1 MITGEGEGPPAGYST
16 HHGAT
21 GDDLGVASGGR
32 GLDGVPAALVGAI
45 DEVTVE
51 EFRVEDFRCE
61 RDTRLG
67 RQLLFLL
74 SSTEWT
80 RRTSELVEIS
90 RARSVDTEVIVDVD
104 LAYAVH
110 SSFRPDV
117 DRVWL
122 PVLTMPAGQ
131 ETDPE
136 SWPARRRRPRLWWR
150 PRRRRAARSADPRP
164 GVADPVTSLE
174 VSDAGGARVPKVPQS
189 EVQYWLAA
197 AIAEL
202 LLNRLPRD
210 PSDTAAGRDELVL
223 LASAIRRL
231 LAGNSSFAAGGPA
244 PAVEGLTSPRART
257 GERVG
262 AARTAL
268 LQAVQA
274 DLERAR
280 PALRSRLG
288 DMIAAVLDTV
298 FVVVAVDRSVGPT
311 SFAIRVPARRLRRT
325 WIPRLR
331 LLPRARLRID
341 LLTASANTDRLI
353 RLTLPEGLTYLPRE
367 DSERHPPL
375 ARVEVQEPRPLGEL
389 RALAGEVLGRPDQGT
404 TWAERRLASM
414 GADQVDAC
422 LAVLGQYRVPPDLG
436 GERDGESATIAV
448 ARRLQVLKECFH
460 QVVDSSGPARGG
472 VWPGY
477 PNPGPADQE
486 RGVATKQ
493 ALRTVWA
500 EGAWLPSVLERR
512 LSVNTATPGVVHIR
526 TTAAEGSVMRA
537 SPTRALLDVEVAV
550 TESTVLDTARDTS
563 LITLGLLAVVAV
575 LTLVNHGGLDN
586 LDAQT
591 LATVLV
597 LFPAIQ
603 AGRIE
608 RPDRG
613 SLRGLLA
620 QPTYLLSLATVFP
633 PVALATALA
642 LRHGGPD
649 PRVLAVAAL
658 AAQALLH
665 LVLRRRPPQAL
676 PANAS
681 TAAVTLDTEYAP
693 ALARLDRIRGR
704 SCRTMIAE
712 ALLLGREAHAYVARD
727 PERPGVVEQLLQ
739 ALDGDRGAAVAR
751 RGDGGGLLGLMRS
764 GVAGQALTFVV
775 HGQQA
780 RRSGFGG
787 PWASRPAVWPPD
799 VQLIPVPFTPARL
812 APLESP
818 AWIVEIL
825 VGLPQGGMRRLPLP
839 VHPLTRLAGACRD
852 SGFPILTVQ
861 HPSPPPVHGRPGLDW
876 LRVRVSVPYV
886 PGEELSGLHRFLG
899 VVDGL
904 RADHPGRGRCS
915 VHVYIEP
922 ELATYEAPETAADE
936 TSRDQPAGR
945 PRGRGSDGPGAE
957 SGTRLAGPGDVIG
970 DDPGI
975 VLPLALCAGARVGLL
990 GDVLDAVAR
999 RRPDVR
1005 LAGVTVA
1012 LLHGLSV
1019 SFLYCAAAEPEPAP
1033 EPVAAPEPEAPAA
1046 APAAEPEPEPEAPAS
1061 HPAIALGALVRAEL
1075 EGTDEVHVAV
1085 EAGPDGHPKTTD
1097 DPRSGDEAVGA
1108 CPARSGP
1115 LLRLQL
1121 RTPDRAGVVPLTL
1134 ARLASVVRV
1143 GAGGGPGPGLDI
1155 WFALLRV
1162 VDGRSLQG
1170 RLGIWLPPGD
1180 WPEVDWSLLIEEEQR
1195 YLPEG
1200 RDGGPLLV
1208 EDDPVLTVNLAR
1220 VSTSNERR
1228 SQ

>member
-1 MITGEGEGPPAGYST
+1 
-16 HHGAT
+16 
-21 GDDLGVASGGR
+21 VVVGR
-32 GLDGVPAALVGAI
+32 GLTGVGREVSGVPGALVRAI
-45 DEVTVE
+45 GEVTVE

-74 SSTEWT
+74 SGTEWT

-90 RARSVDTEVIVDVD
+90 RARSVDTEVVVDVD

-110 SSFRPDV
+110 SGFRPDG

-122 PVLTMPAGQ
+122 PVLTMPAGHESNQ
-131 ETDPE
+131 EP
-136 SWPARRRRPRLWWR
+136 WPARRRRPRPGRR
-150 PRRRRAARSADPRP
+150 PRRRRAGRSP
-164 GVADPVTSLE
+164 GALPGPADPVTSLE
-174 VSDAGGARVPKVPQS
+174 VSDAAGARVPKVPQS

-210 PSDTAAGRDELVL
+210 PTDASGAGRDELVL

-231 LAGNSSFAAGGPA
+231 LAGNRSIGLDPGLFAVPGDRGPGPQPGVDA
-244 PAVEGLTSPRART
+244 LASPRART

-262 AARTAL
+262 VARAAL
-268 LQAVQA
+268 LTAVEA
-274 DLERAR
+274 DLGRAR
-280 PALRSRLG
+280 PALYSRLG
-288 DMIAAVLDTV
+288 DMLAAVLDTV
-298 FVVVAVDRSVGPT
+298 FVVVAVDRTGGPT
-311 SFAIRVPARRLRRT
+311 SFAIRVPARRLRRS
-325 WIPRLR
+325 WMPRLR
-331 LLPRARLRID
+331 LMPRARLRID

-353 RLTLPEGLTYLPRE
+353 RLTLPEGVTYLPR
-367 DSERHPPL
+367 DDPERHSPL
-375 ARVEVQEPRPLGEL
+375 ARIEVQEPRPIGEL
-389 RALAGEVLGRPDQGT
+389 RALAAEVIGHPGQHPDRPI
-404 TWAERRLASM
+404 TWSQLRLAGM

-422 LAVLGQYRVPPDLG
+422 LAVLAQYRVPPDPDG
-436 GERDGESATIAV
+436 TPDGEAATIAL
-448 ARRLQVLKECFH
+448 AQRLRRLQACFH
-460 QVVDSSGPARGG
+460 AVADSRRAEDAGRGIAARR
-472 VWPGY
+472 
-477 PNPGPADQE
+477 D
-486 RGVATKQ
+486 
-493 ALRTVWA
+493 LREVWA

-563 LITLGLLAVVAV
+563 LITLGLLAVVAG
-575 LTLVNHGGLDN
+575 LTLVNHLGLSN

-633 PVALATALA
+633 PVVLATALA
-642 LRHGGPD
+642 LREGGLD
-649 PRVLAVAAL
+649 PRLLALAAL

-676 PANAS
+676 SAHAS
-681 TAAVTLDTEYAP
+681 GAAVTLYTEHSP

-704 SCRTMIAE
+704 SCRTLIAE
-712 ALLLGREAHAYVARD
+712 ALLLGREAHAYIARD
-727 PERPGVVEQLLQ
+727 GERPGVVEQLLQ
-739 ALDGDRGAAVAR
+739 ALDGDRGTAVAR

-775 HGQQA
+775 HSQQA

-787 PWASRPAVWPPD
+787 PWASHPVATWPPD
-799 VQLIPVPFTPARL
+799 VQLIPVPFTSARL

-825 VGLPQGGMRRLPLP
+825 VGLPRGVMRRLPLAL
-839 VHPLTRLAGACRD
+839 HPLTRLARACRD
-852 SGFPILTVQ
+852 SGFPILMVQ
-861 HPSPPPVHGRPGLDW
+861 HPSPPPVHGRPWLDW
-876 LRVRVSVPYV
+876 LRVRVSVPFV
-886 PGEELSGLHRFLG
+886 PGEDLSGLHRFLD

-904 RADHPGRGRCS
+904 RADRPGRGRCA
-915 VHVYIEP
+915 VHVYVVP

-936 TSRDQPAGR
+936 AFRRSGSRSGGHGEQR
-945 PRGRGSDGPGAE
+945 
-957 SGTRLAGPGDVIG
+957 GTRLAEAVDVIG
-970 DDPGI
+970 DDPGP
-975 VLPLALCAGARVGLL
+975 VLPLALCAGARVGLI
-990 GDVLDAVAR
+990 GDLLDVIAR

-1019 SFLYCAAAEPEPAP
+1019 SFLYCADAGPGAGGPVPQDTDPADADALDAVP
-1033 EPVAAPEPEAPAA
+1033 ARPDCEDADADPGDALADEVALRPV
-1046 APAAEPEPEPEAPAS
+1046 
-1061 HPAIALGALVRAEL
+1061 HPAIGLGALVRAEL

-1085 EAGPDGHPKTTD
+1085 EATAGPDAAPGPVPDHGGP
-1097 DPRSGDEAVGA
+1097 P
-1108 CPARSGP
+1108 RSGP

-1134 ARLASVVRV
+1134 QRLAAVVRA
-1143 GAGGGPGPGLDI
+1143 GAGGPGPGLDV

-1170 RLGIWLPPGD
+1170 RMGIWLPPGE
-1180 WPEVDWSLLIEEEQR
+1180 WPEADWTSVTEEEQR
-1195 YLPEG
+1195 YLPDG

-1208 EDDPVLTVNLAR
+1208 EDDPVLSVNLTR
-1220 VSTSNERR
+1220 VADT
-1228 SQ
+1228 